1 MRLVWPHPNCEPGKP
16 FEMNDIPRKPLLGW
30 LQYRHQ
36 RGFALVTVIWGLGL
50 ILLFGG
56 TLVVGAKYRSRIAS
70 AETSI
75 ARASAAAE
83 SAIHLAIAATLMP
96 DGKTRFPLQC
106 RMPGGERAFV
116 TVEEEIGKVDLNA
129 ASKPVL
135 ERLFAALASDRALG
149 ERIAGEI
156 LRARSTTPSTTP
168 STSPSTAP
176 RPGTEAGNPSPSS
189 TNGKQGPRP
198 GFTSIME
205 LDQIAGMPLELF
217 RKALP
222 FITVAS
228 GRPSPAGEAASPAL
242 IEALGL
248 SPPPGQPRRI
258 SASGKVTIRAHVTLS
273 DGSRQVREALIDF
286 DSGTELPYVIREWRL
301 GTSTLSPTQQRRL
314 PPCVTI

>member
-1 MRLVWPHPNCEPGKP
+1 
-16 FEMNDIPRKPLLGW
+16 MNHIPRKYPLGS

-50 ILLFGG
+50 ILLLGG

-70 AETSI
+70 ADTSI

-83 SAIHLAIAATLMP
+83 SAINLAIAATLVP
-96 DGKTRFPLQC
+96 EGKTRFPLQC

-116 TVEEEIGKVDLNA
+116 TVEEEIGKVDLNT
-129 ASKPVL
+129 ASKPIL
-135 ERLFAALASDRALG
+135 ERLFAALASDKALG
-149 ERIAGEI
+149 ERMAGEI

-168 STSPSTAP
+168 GTTPK
-176 RPGTEAGNPSPSS
+176 PGTEAGNPPPSS
-189 TNGKQGPRP
+189 ANGKQGPRP
-198 GFTSIME
+198 GFSSIME
-205 LDQIAGMPLELF
+205 LDQIPGMPPGLF

-228 GRPSPAGEAASPAL
+228 GRTSPAGEAASPAL

-248 SPPPGQPRRI
+248 SPPTGQPRRI
-258 SASGKVTIRAHVTLS
+258 SASGNVTIRADVTFS

-286 DSGTELPYVIREWRL
+286 DGGAGLPYVIREWRL
-301 GTSTLSPTQQRRL
+301 GTSTLSQTQQRRL